1 MLCTRYVTLGRSYV
15 GRVAGKPGRTRRIR
29 MDAASAQSA
38 PGVETSICDA
48 LLQRSL
54 ELTGATFGNVQLVDW
69 QVGELK
75 IVSHISFQA
84 DFLHFF
90 ERVRYQDCCAC
101 ARALGTR
108 AAVVV
113 GDVMADA
120 AFAPY
125 REIAQRA
132 GFRAV
137 QSTPLLSSSSALVG
151 IVSTHFPIVHT
162 PTAGELASVRE
173 IGRFAAD
180 MIIAHRANSRLT
192 SQLSAAAQRE
202 MAKAEEYRQYAAE
215 CKERALS
222 SEDSGLRRQFFELA
236 QQWDQLADQTARAN
250 AAEQIH

>member
-1 MLCTRYVTLGRSYV
+1 ME
-15 GRVAGKPGRTRRIR
+15 
-29 MDAASAQSA
+29 AASAQSA
-38 PGVETSICDA
+38 PSVETSVCDA

-54 ELTGATFGNVQLVDW
+54 ELTGAAFGNVQLVDW

-75 IVSHISFQA
+75 IVSQIGFQA
-84 DFLHFF
+84 DFLRFF

-125 REIAQRA
+125 RDIAQRA

-151 IVSTHFPIVHT
+151 IVSTHFPTVHT

-180 MIIAHRANSRLT
+180 VIIAHRANSRLT

-202 MAKAEEYRQYAAE
+202 MAKAEEYRQYSAE

-222 SEDSGLRRQFFELA
+222 SEDAGVRRQFFELA

-250 AAEQIH
+250 ATEKVH